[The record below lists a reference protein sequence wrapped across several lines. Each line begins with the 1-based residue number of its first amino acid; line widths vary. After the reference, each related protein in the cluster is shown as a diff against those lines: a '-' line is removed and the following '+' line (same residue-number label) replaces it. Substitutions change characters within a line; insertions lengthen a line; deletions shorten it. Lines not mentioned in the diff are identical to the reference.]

1 MALCDGA
8 TCVVPPKMD
17 KSRAAAGFMLG
28 GLFDFLSAGSAE
40 DSVGLGVIGIA
51 LGVEG
56 AWTVHKS
63 LRQPWLWP
71 FRRRGERHW

>member
-1 MALCDGA
+1 
-8 TCVVPPKMD
+8 MD